1 VANILGRCSEDGIL
15 GDVGR
20 VITDAF
26 DIASN
31 EHEIEVI
38 ADTRGIRRHAC
49 GESVDDAMMQS
60 IELAVALF
68 EGAGQHFIAIGEA
81 TDAIAE
87 NSGALVEHFA
97 QTGCFGQS
105 GRFVETAGAARDAHS
120 LVGDTLEVA
129 AHLHGRDNFAEV
141 VGQRLETHQDGDP
154 GFVDGFFQGVD
165 FRIIGNDPFAGL
177 EIAGKQALGRRGDEA
192 LGERGHHQD
201 TVAQGAQCVVEVAQS
216 MPCGGQIHDGMQ
228 LIGRPPG
235 RQAMV
240 SLSVAG
246 PGCDKNATNFL
257 FASFAPGKGRKSTPS
272 ERAMKKVFLTPVL
285 FLAALA
291 GAAQAQQLSGAGATF
306 PAPIYQR
313 WAVEYNKQ
321 VPSIKVNY
329 QSVGSGAGVKNFL
342 QGVVDFG
349 ASDAAMTDEEMAKS
363 PRGAVLV
370 PATAGSVVLAYNLEG
385 VPNLKLTRAALAGIF
400 LGKITKWNDPA
411 IVSANPDIP
420 LPAQAINVAYRS
432 DGSGTTFVFTQHLA
446 AISPEFDE
454 EVGFDKSVTFPVG
467 VGGKGN
473 EGVTAL
479 VKQTPGTI
487 GYVEFGYAEQNK
499 LPVASVEN
507 KSGNFVAPT
516 PESGAAALASVELPE
531 NLRIWPVD
539 PETPE
544 AYPITTFSWLLLYKK
559 YDDAAKLQ
567 ALKDFVTYGLTEGQ
581 SFAIELGYIPLP
593 ESVVAKANAA
603 LSSIE

>member
-1 VANILGRCSEDGIL
+1 
-15 GDVGR
+15 
-20 VITDAF
+20 
-26 DIASN
+26 
-31 EHEIEVI
+31 
-38 ADTRGIRRHAC
+38 
-49 GESVDDAMMQS
+49 
-60 IELAVALF
+60 
-68 EGAGQHFIAIGEA
+68 
-81 TDAIAE
+81 
-87 NSGALVEHFA
+87 
-97 QTGCFGQS
+97 
-105 GRFVETAGAARDAHS
+105 
-120 LVGDTLEVA
+120 
-129 AHLHGRDNFAEV
+129 
-141 VGQRLETHQDGDP
+141 
-154 GFVDGFFQGVD
+154 
-165 FRIIGNDPFAGL
+165 
-177 EIAGKQALGRRGDEA
+177 
-192 LGERGHHQD
+192 
-201 TVAQGAQCVVEVAQS
+201 
-216 MPCGGQIHDGMQ
+216 
-228 LIGRPPG
+228 
-235 RQAMV
+235 
-240 SLSVAG
+240 
-246 PGCDKNATNFL
+246 
-257 FASFAPGKGRKSTPS
+257 
-272 ERAMKKVFLTPVL
+272 MKKVL
-285 FLAALA
+285 FPLAALT
-291 GAAQAQQLSGAGATF
+291 AAFVVPLHAQQLSGAGATF
-306 PAPIYQR
+306 PAPLYQR

-321 VPSIKVNY
+321 VPGIQVNY

-370 PATAGSVVLAYNLEG
+370 PATAGSVVLAYNLEN
-385 VPNLKLTRAALAGIF
+385 VPGLKLTRAALAGIF
-400 LGKITKWNDPA
+400 LGTITKWNDPA
-411 IVSANPDIP
+411 IVAANPDVP
-420 LPAQAINVAYRS
+420 LPDRAINVAYRS

-479 VKQTPGTI
+479 IKQTPGTI

-499 LPVASVEN
+499 LPVASLEN

-559 YDDAAKLQ
+559 YDDAAKLK

-581 SFAIELGYIPLP
+581 AFAIELGYIPLP

-603 LSSIE
+603 LASVE